1 MKKLGR
7 EFLQSRAFKISVLG
21 CLVVSM
27 MVCTAFAEE
36 VTGGTT
42 IDAGAITTAFTSGFQ
57 TMVTNCIAMI
67 SAMVPIAVTLG
78 GLVFMVGK
86 AMKWFKSIA
95 K

>member
-7 EFLQSRAFKISVLG
+7 EFLQSRAFRIGVLG

-27 MVCTAFAEE
+27 MVCTVFAEE
-36 VTGGTT
+36 TGAT

>member
-1 MKKLGR
+1 MK
-7 EFLQSRAFKISVLG
+7 EFFKSRSFKTALLFCVA
-21 CLVVSM
+21 VSM
-27 MVCTAFAEE
+27 MVCMAFAEE
-36 VTGGTT
+36 TTGTT

-57 TMVTNCIAMI
+57 SMVTNCISMI

>member
-1 MKKLGR
+1 MK
-7 EFLQSRAFKISVLG
+7 EFFRNRWTKRALLFS
-21 CLVVSM
+21 LVVSM
-27 MVCTAFAEE
+27 MVCTVFAEE
-36 VTGGTT
+36 TTGTT

-57 TMVTNCIAMI
+57 SMVTNCIAMI

>member
-7 EFLQSRAFKISVLG
+7 EFLRSRAFKIGVLG
-21 CLVVSM
+21 CLAVSL

-36 VTGGTT
+36 TTGTT

-57 TMVTNCIAMI
+57 SMVTNCIAMI

>member
-7 EFLQSRAFKISVLG
+7 EFLQSRAFRIGVLG
-21 CLVVSM
+21 CLVVSV
-27 MVCTAFAEE
+27 MVCTVFAEE
-36 VTGGTT
+36 TTGTT

>member
-1 MKKLGR
+1 MK
-7 EFLQSRAFKISVLG
+7 EFFKSRSFKTALTSCV
-21 CLVVSM
+21 VVSM
-27 MVCTAFAEE
+27 MVCMAFAEE
-36 VTGGTT
+36 TTGTT

-57 TMVTNCIAMI
+57 SMVTNCIAMI